1 MNKKL
6 VILMGLGFVVCL
18 VLTIVFRILMDNQD
32 LEYEEV
38 EVRVVS
44 TDSESVKVKTRYS
57 STTTTKYIVKVRYE
71 GKEYDLENVHGL
83 SGFWEGKTVKAYLS
97 RGKLYANI
105 EGVNT
110 STPVAYGYFGFL
122 IASFIL
128 FIVFIC
134 NTPYLFKKKEENSK
148 TQ

>member
-71 GKEYDLENVHGL
+71 GEEYDLENVHGL
-83 SGFWEGKTVKAYLS
+83 SGYWEGKTVKAYLS
-97 RGKLYANI
+97 RGKLYANL

-110 STPVAYGYFGFL
+110 STPVAYAYFVFL
-122 IASFIL
+122 FASFIL
-128 FIVFIC
+128 FMVFIC
-134 NTPYLFKKKEENSK
+134 NTPYLFKKKEESAR
-148 TQ
+148 T

>member
-1 MNKKL
+1 MNKKI

-44 TDSESVKVKTRYS
+44 TDSESVRIKTQYS
-57 STTTTKYIVKVRYE
+57 RSTTTKYIVKVRYKGE
-71 GKEYDLENVHGL
+71 EYDLKNVHSL
-83 SGFWEGKTVKAYLS
+83 SGYWEGKTVKAYLS
-97 RGKLYANI
+97 RGKLYANM

-110 STPVAYGYFGFL
+110 STPVAYAYFVFL
-122 IASFIL
+122 FASFIL
-128 FIVFIC
+128 FIVFLC
-134 NTPYLFKKKEENSK
+134 NTPHLFKKKE
-148 TQ
+148 